1 MRVADEDEPRVR
13 LREVRL
19 GAILV
24 EDVVE
29 LRRIE
34 DIAVRR
40 DRLVYG
46 AGVGERLQPRDIL
59 FGERGAMALDGFL
72 REIDE
77 RRGVAAPR
85 NRVVV
90 VAGEDD
96 EALPAHKRDGLGRER
111 AVSDYVAEADDLLR
125 AVGARI
131 REDALKRRHVRMDIG
146 DYRVFHVR
154 APSASPMPLSPEAGG

>member
-1 MRVADEDEPRVR
+1 
-13 LREVRL
+13 
-19 GAILV
+19 
-24 EDVVE
+24 
-29 LRRIE
+29 
-34 DIAVRR
+34 
-40 DRLVYG
+40 
-46 AGVGERLQPRDIL
+46 
-59 FGERGAMALDGFL
+59 MALDGFL

-146 DYRVFHVR
+146 DYRVFHLR
-154 APSASPMPLSPEAGG
+154 APSASPRPLSPEAGG